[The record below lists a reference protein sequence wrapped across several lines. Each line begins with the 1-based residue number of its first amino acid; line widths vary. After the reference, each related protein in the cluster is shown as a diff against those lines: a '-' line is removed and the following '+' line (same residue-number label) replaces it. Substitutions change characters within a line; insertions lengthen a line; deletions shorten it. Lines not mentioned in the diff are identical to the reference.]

1 MSSITDIAPTCRRRI
16 LVRGIVQGV
25 GFRPF
30 VHNLAHALDLRG
42 FVRNSAAGVVIE
54 VEGHGPSL
62 DRLLDS
68 IRGHPPPLA
77 QVDEIS
83 VSDLVPQQTPE
94 FTIVDSSP
102 DDSALGLI
110 SSDVALCDDCRREL
124 HDPAD
129 RRFGYPFI
137 NCTHCGPRYTITQGL
152 PYDRPA
158 TTMRVFA
165 MCAACLAE
173 YEDPSDRRFHAQ
185 PSACPDC
192 GPGLALVKNG
202 DDAISFDARHAMDVI
217 KRVQSLLAGGAVVAL
232 RSVGGFH
239 LACDAA
245 NEDAVVRLRAF
256 KRRSEKPFA
265 VMARD
270 LATAER
276 LCVASNADRALL
288 LGIEQPVVIMERSND
303 TAIAPSVAPNNRTLG
318 VMLPYTPLH
327 ELLFRGAPFD
337 CLVMTSGNRSEE
349 PIVIAND
356 DAMRQFAGH
365 ADALLLH
372 NRDIHMR
379 VDDSV
384 VRTFEGRPRLLRR
397 SRGYAPRPIDLG
409 TPVAQILACG
419 AELKNTLCLTRDH
432 HAIVS
437 QHIGDLSSFESMQFF
452 EETLANLKTLFR
464 IEPRVVAHDL
474 HPLYASTRYAC
485 SLNGVERVGVQH
497 HHAHIASCMAD
508 NGVRGRVIGVAMDG
522 TGYGTDG
529 AIWGSEFLV
538 ADFSGFER
546 RAHLRYVPLAGGD
559 AAVRQPWR
567 SALSYLRDASIA
579 DAARKLAL
587 FDEVPRNSIGIVE
600 TMLSRGINTIPTSS
614 CGRLFDAVASI
625 IGVRHAITFEAQ
637 AAIDLEMLAAGE
649 PDDAD
654 AYPFVIAPTDPLEI
668 DVRPMI
674 AEIVDEVLRGTPRAR
689 IASRFHSTIAEIIAE
704 VCSRIRLR
712 DGLNRVCLSGGSFQ
726 NFVLLE
732 RTSRLLRKT
741 GFELFLH
748 SRVPTND
755 GGISLGQ
762 AVIANQLTMDR
773 GEAIDN

>member
-1 MSSITDIAPTCRRRI
+1 MSSIANIAPTCRRRI

-42 FVRNSAAGVVIE
+42 FVRNSASGVVIE
-54 VEGHGPSL
+54 VEGRGASV

-77 QVDEIS
+77 QVVEIS
-83 VSDLVPQQTPE
+83 VSDLVPQQTPA
-94 FTIVDSSP
+94 FTIVDSTP

-110 SSDVALCDDCRREL
+110 SPDVALCTDCRREL
-124 HDPAD
+124 HDPSD

-158 TTMRVFA
+158 TTMRMFA
-165 MCAACLAE
+165 MCARCLGE
-173 YEDPSDRRFHAQ
+173 YEDPGDRRFHAQ
-185 PSACPDC
+185 PNACPDC
-192 GPGLALVKNG
+192 GPGLALVAGG
-202 DDAISFDARHAMDVI
+202 DDPTSFDARNAMDVI
-217 KRVQSLLAGGAVVAL
+217 ERVQTLLAGGAVVAL

-245 NEDAVVRLRAF
+245 NDDAVVRLRAM

-270 LATAER
+270 LASAER
-276 LCVASNADRALL
+276 LCVVSNADRALL
-288 LGIEQPVVIMERSND
+288 LGIEQPIVIMERRAD
-303 TAIAPSVAPNNRTLG
+303 AAIAQSVAPNNRTLG

-327 ELLFRGAPFD
+327 ELLFRDAPFD
-337 CLVMTSGNRSEE
+337 SLVMTSGNRSEE
-349 PIVIAND
+349 PIVTSND
-356 DAMRQFAGH
+356 DALRQFAGR

-384 VRTFEGRPRLLRR
+384 VRTFEGQPRMLRR

-409 TPVAQILACG
+409 APVAQILACG

-432 HAIVS
+432 QAIVS
-437 QHIGDLSSFESMQFF
+437 QHIGDLSSYESMQFF
-452 EETLANLKTLFR
+452 EDTLANLKTLFR
-464 IEPRVVAHDL
+464 IEPRIVAHDL

-485 SLNGVERVGVQH
+485 SLDGVERVGVQH

-508 NGVRGRVIGVAMDG
+508 NGIRGRVIGVAMDG

-538 ADFSGFER
+538 ADFSAFER

-567 SALSYLRDASIA
+567 SALSYLRDASVA
-579 DAARKLAL
+579 GAARKLAL
-587 FDEVPRNSIGIVE
+587 FDEVPRSSVAIVE
-600 TMLSRGINTIPTSS
+600 AMLARGLNTIPTSS

-625 IGVRHAITFEAQ
+625 IGVRHAISFEAQ

-654 AYPFVIAPTDPLEI
+654 AYPFVIALTDPMEI

-674 AEIVDEVLRGTPRAR
+674 AEIVDEVLRGTPTTR
-689 IASRFHSTIAEIIAE
+689 IASRFHATLAE
-704 VCSRIRLR
+704 VIADLCGRIRLR
-712 DGLNRVCLSGGSFQ
+712 DGINRVCLSGGTFQ

-732 RTSRLLRKT
+732 RTARLLRNS

-762 AVIANQLTMDR
+762 AVIANQLSIAS
-773 GEAIDN
+773 GA

>member
-1 MSSITDIAPTCRRRI
+1 MLAAEQDSETCRRRI

-30 VHNLAHALDLRG
+30 VHNLARSLDLRG
-42 FVRNSAAGVVIE
+42 FVRNSASGVVIE
-54 VEGHGPSL
+54 AEGRGAAV
-62 DRLLDS
+62 DRLVDS
-68 IRGHPPPLA
+68 IRGHAPPLA

-83 VSDLVPQQTPE
+83 VCELPPEQTRA
-94 FTIVDSSP
+94 FTIET
-102 DDSALGLI
+102 SAREESTLGLV
-110 SSDVALCDDCRREL
+110 SPDVALCEDCRGEL

-129 RRFGYPFI
+129 RRYGYPFI
-137 NCTHCGPRYTITQGL
+137 NCTHCGPRYSIIEAL
-152 PYDRPA
+152 PYDRPS
-158 TTMRVFA
+158 TTMRLFP
-165 MCAACLAE
+165 MCASCQAE
-173 YEDPSDRRFHAQ
+173 YDDAADRRFHAQ
-185 PSACPDC
+185 PNACADC
-192 GPGLALVKNG
+192 GPGLALIASENE
-202 DDAISFDARHAMDVI
+202 APAFDAHKAREVVASV
-217 KRVQSLLAGGAVVAL
+217 RGLLAAGAVVAM

-239 LACDAA
+239 LSCDAA
-245 NEDAVVRLRAF
+245 SEPAVARLRTM

-265 VMARD
+265 VMVRD

-276 LCVASNADRALL
+276 LCIAGAADRALL
-288 LGIEQPVVIMERSND
+288 ESVERPVVIMEQRWD
-303 TAIAPSVAPNNRTLG
+303 AAIAAGVAPGNRTLG

-327 ELLFRGAPFD
+327 ELLFADAPFD

-349 PIVIAND
+349 PIVTANGE
-356 DAMRQFAGH
+356 AIRQFAGV

-372 NRDIHMR
+372 DRDIHMR

-384 VRTFEGRPRLLRR
+384 VRTFESRTRILRR
-397 SRGYAPRPIDLG
+397 SRGFAPRPIDLG
-409 TPVAQILACG
+409 SPVAEILACG

-437 QHIGDLSSFESMQFF
+437 QHIGDLSNYESLQFF
-452 EETLANLKTLFR
+452 EETLANLKRLFR

-485 SLNGVERVGVQH
+485 ALPGVELVGVQH

-508 NGVRGRVIGVAMDG
+508 NDIRGRVIGVAMDG

-546 RAHLRYVPLAGGD
+546 RAHLRYVPLVGGD

-567 SALSYLRDASIA
+567 SALSYIRDCEAGG
-579 DAARKLAL
+579 AARSLAL
-587 FDEVPRNSIGIVE
+587 FGAVSPHHVRVVE
-600 TMLSRGINTIPTSS
+600 TMLERGLNTIPASS

-625 IGVRHAITFEAQ
+625 IGVRHEITFEAQ
-637 AAIDLEMLAAGE
+637 AAIDLEMLAAEWGDE
-649 PDDAD
+649 VE
-654 AYPFVIAPTDPLEI
+654 AYPFVIVPGDPLQI

-674 AEIVDEVLRGTPRAR
+674 GEIVDNALRGIAKAR
-689 IASRFHSTIAEIIAE
+689 IASRFHTTIAALTDD
-704 VCSRIRLR
+704 VCRRIRER
-712 DGLNRVCLSGGSFQ
+712 DGLDRVCLSGGTFQ
-726 NFVLLE
+726 NVVLLE
-732 RTSRLLRKT
+732 RTAHALRRS

-748 SRVPTND
+748 SRVPPND

-762 AVIANQLTMDR
+762 AVIANERIQ
-773 GEAIDN
+773 